1 MHFILRRVSVVCRAA
16 YDTLEGTSEK
26 RARLRQGYSRQIIN
40 LIIAVDLERMFI
52 IMHIC
57 VPFPHIHPTSTQ
69 RELSICGGK
78 ALRAQMREFC
88 DAMVIC

>member
-26 RARLRQGYSRQIIN
+26 RARRRQGYSRQISN
-40 LIIAVDLERMFI
+40 LIIPVDLERMFI

-57 VPFPHIHPTSTQ
+57 VPFPHIHPSSTQ
-69 RELSICGGK
+69 REIRICG
-78 ALRAQMREFC
+78 AEAIRAQIREFC
-88 DAMVIC
+88 DVMVMC